1 MEITNMNLENYKIK
15 VNNNNIYLFLK
26 RTLDIVGSLTGIILL
41 APIFIIVAICIKI
54 EDPKGKIFF
63 SQVRN
68 GLYGKEFNMYKFR
81 SMVYNAEDLLA

>member
-41 APIFIIVAICIKI
+41 APIFIIVAICINLDQWYTKLKI
-54 EDPKGKIFF
+54 
-63 SQVRN
+63 
-68 GLYGKEFNMYKFR
+68 Y
-81 SMVYNAEDLLA
+81 